1 MQQAALHFGWRSD
14 VVRATLAVDLND
26 ISGGFV
32 VEQMQGELVDL
43 FWPKLVR

>member
-1 MQQAALHFGWRSD
+1 MSF
-14 VVRATLAVDLND
+14 VRLSSKAVDLND